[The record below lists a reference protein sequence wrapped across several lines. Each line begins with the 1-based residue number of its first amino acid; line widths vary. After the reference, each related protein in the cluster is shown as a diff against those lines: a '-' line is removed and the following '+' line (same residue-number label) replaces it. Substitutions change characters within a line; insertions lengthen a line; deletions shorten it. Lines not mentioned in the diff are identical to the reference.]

1 MTQILFRLPL
11 IFICVIGVSIIT
23 TCKTPELDIKE
34 DEKKA
39 MFVSPVAITRPAPSV
54 PVTTAPPVERQQ
66 ISTPIPITQEKQHI
80 HTKVPRITQTSFP
93 PIPQG
98 GNLNVAAPIW
108 FSDLDPHKEA
118 SPSFA
123 AWGPG
128 LAYSR
133 ILKFQTG
140 KNIKLP
146 SLSTECDLCEE
157 WHMED
162 QSTFVFQIQGDTKW
176 QPSPETKEQKVT
188 AYDVE
193 FSLNRQKQD
202 ISVNSHIIHMIKSI
216 KAESNERLK
225 VILTHPDADLFI
237 ALANGKTKIISKDVF
252 STRPANLSNGPII
265 GSSPWRAEYRPDDET
280 VILTKWNYQKITP
293 YINSLKV
300 MHIPDHQARKSAY
313 MVKLI
318 DIYQIEIEDLEEF
331 SESQILNHPDPG
343 VGLGIAFNT
352 QTHPFDDI
360 SLRKA
365 VMLAINPTVIIE
377 QGWNSKAFFSLG
389 YPVASQMSLTNPDKL
404 RKYFNIPDS
413 ARNILSKEHPK
424 DQVNITIT
432 SSDFGEEYLESLE
445 IISSQLKSVGINTN
459 FRMLDRRQYSLEA
472 WKKGDY
478 TMLVGPV
485 LPQNSLNGYLLS
497 TMHSSGPWNTTH
509 GSDLELDQ
517 LIEAQVIEY
526 DREIRDDL
534 IQDIETHI
542 LEKGYR
548 FMPATRKSTWSWG
561 EDVGG
566 FFPNF
571 SGNEYGH
578 WEKMWIKP

>member
-1 MTQILFRLPL
+1 MTQILFRLPI

-23 TCKTPELDIKE
+23 TCKTPEPDIKE
-34 DEKKA
+34 DEKIA

-98 GNLNVAAPIW
+98 GNLNVASPIW

-140 KNIKLP
+140 ENIKLP

-162 QSTFVFQIQGDTKW
+162 PSTFVFQIQGATKW

-252 STRPANLSNGPII
+252 STRSANLSNGPII

-280 VILTKWNYQKITP
+280 VILTKWDYQKITP

-497 TMHSSGPWNTTH
+497 TMHSSGPWNTTL

-517 LIEAQVIEY
+517 FIEY